1 MGRRR
6 SKRSRRVRSAD
17 PLPDRSNLP
26 PDVAEFMR
34 SFDVR
39 GFRFDAVPVGDGTW
53 RLVDAA
59 GNPLLGFGF
68 GSEAA
73 SRMAPEGG
81 CMDLAGL
88 WADPEYRRQ
97 RVSGLVDVYGR
108 PLHPEA
114 RDFFS
119 EYHSESDHGH
129 RPD

>member
-6 SKRSRRVRSAD
+6 SKRTRRARSAD
-17 PLPDRSNLP
+17 PLPDRSDLP

-39 GFRFDAVPVGDGTW
+39 GFRFDAEPVGDGTW

-59 GNPLLGFGF
+59 GNTLLGFGF
-68 GSEAA
+68 GSNPP
-73 SRMAPEGG
+73 SRTAPEGS
-81 CMDLAGL
+81 CMDLTGL
-88 WADPEYRRQ
+88 WADPEYQRQ
-97 RVSGLVDVYGR
+97 RASGLVDVYGR

-119 EYHSESDHGH
+119 EYHGGNDHEH
-129 RPD
+129 